1 MGMSVQK
8 VGVANKEYEPGLS
21 VSSCEFVLA
30 LLMSLE
36 PYVLAKSIN
45 SEANSAYT
53 TYYLYDD
60 IAMEDD
66 PKVTFPKVRG

>member
-1 MGMSVQK
+1 MIEVHEVREMGMSVQK

-36 PYVLAKSIN
+36 PYVLSIW
-45 SEANSAYT
+45 EF
-53 TYYLYDD
+53 L
-60 IAMEDD
+60 EL
-66 PKVTFPKVRG
+66 KVGVSIL

>member
-1 MGMSVQK
+1 MIEVHEVREMGMSVQK

-36 PYVLAKSIN
+36 PYVLSIW
-45 SEANSAYT
+45 EF
-53 TYYLYDD
+53 L
-60 IAMEDD
+60 E
-66 PKVTFPKVRG
+66 